1 MRFRSVDCVNCRCNV
16 VGMERHDEGHL
27 SHRIG
32 LLRAMV
38 LGANDGIISTACLIL
53 GVAAADADRGTII
66 TAGFAALVAGAA
78 SMAIGEYVSVSSQR
92 DSEQADIAKEMWELE
107 HTPEHELDELTAIYK
122 GKGLTQELARSVAIQ
137 LTAKD
142 ALKVHM
148 AEELGISQ
156 LTLARPVQASVSSA
170 LSFSVGAA
178 IPLIAVSVASDSQ
191 RISTTVVVA
200 LLTLVALG
208 LASSKAGGA
217 HPRRPT
223 LRVLIGGSI
232 AMAFTMAVGN
242 LVGGVVL

>member
-1 MRFRSVDCVNCRCNV
+1 
-16 VGMERHDEGHL
+16 MERHDEGHL

>member
-1 MRFRSVDCVNCRCNV
+1 
-16 VGMERHDEGHL
+16 
-27 SHRIG
+27 
-32 LLRAMV
+32 MV

-53 GVAAADADRGTII
+53 GVAAADAERGTII
-66 TAGFAALVAGAA
+66 TAGIAALVAGAA

-122 GKGLTQELARSVAIQ
+122 GKGLTQELARAVAIQ
-137 LTAKD
+137 LTKED

-156 LTLARPVQASVSSA
+156 LTLARPLQASFSSA

-178 IPLIAVSVASDSQ
+178 IPLIAVSVASASQ
-191 RISTTVVVA
+191 RITTTVLVA

-217 HPRRPT
+217 QPLKPT
-223 LRVLIGGSI
+223 LRVLVGGAI
-232 AMAFTMAVGN
+232 AMAFTMAVGS

>member
-1 MRFRSVDCVNCRCNV
+1 
-16 VGMERHDEGHL
+16 
-27 SHRIG
+27 
-32 LLRAMV
+32 MV

-53 GVAAADADRGTII
+53 GVAAADAERGTII
-66 TAGFAALVAGAA
+66 TAGIAALVAGAA

-122 GKGLTQELARSVAIQ
+122 GKGLTQELARAVAIQ
-137 LTAKD
+137 LTKED

-156 LTLARPVQASVSSA
+156 LTLARPLQASVSSA

-178 IPLIAVSVASDSQ
+178 IPLIAVSVASASQ
-191 RISTTVVVA
+191 RITTTVLVA

-217 HPRRPT
+217 QPLKPT
-223 LRVLIGGSI
+223 LRVLVGGAI
-232 AMAFTMAVGN
+232 AMAFTMAVGS

>member
-1 MRFRSVDCVNCRCNV
+1 MIDYVNSRCNLFV
-16 VGMERHDEGHL
+16 MERHDEGHF

-53 GVAAADADRGTII
+53 GVAAADAERGTII
-66 TAGFAALVAGAA
+66 TAGIAALVAGAA

-122 GKGLTQELARSVAIQ
+122 GKGLTQELARAVAVQ
-137 LTAKD
+137 LTKED

-156 LTLARPVQASVSSA
+156 LTLARPLQASVSSA

-178 IPLIAVSVASDSQ
+178 IPLIAVSVASASQ
-191 RISTTVVVA
+191 RITTTVLVA

-217 HPRRPT
+217 QPIKPT
-223 LRVLIGGSI
+223 LRVLVGGAI
-232 AMAFTMAVGN
+232 AMAFTMAVGS

>member
-1 MRFRSVDCVNCRCNV
+1 
-16 VGMERHDEGHL
+16 MEKHDEGHF
-27 SHRIG
+27 SHRAG

-53 GVAAADADRGTII
+53 GVAAADAERGTII

-122 GKGLTQELARSVAIQ
+122 GKGLTQELARAVAIQ
-137 LTAKD
+137 LTKED

-178 IPLIAVSVASDSQ
+178 IPLIAVSVASASQ
-191 RISTTVVVA
+191 RISTTVLVA

>member
-1 MRFRSVDCVNCRCNV
+1 
-16 VGMERHDEGHL
+16 
-27 SHRIG
+27 
-32 LLRAMV
+32 MV
-38 LGANDGIISTACLIL
+38 LGANDGIISPACLIL
-53 GVAAADADRGTII
+53 GVAAADAERGTII
-66 TAGFAALVAGAA
+66 TAGIAALVAGAA

-122 GKGLTQELARSVAIQ
+122 GKGLTQELARAVAIQ
-137 LTAKD
+137 LTKED

-156 LTLARPVQASVSSA
+156 LTLARPLQASVSSA

-178 IPLIAVSVASDSQ
+178 IPLIAVSVASASQ
-191 RISTTVVVA
+191 RITTTVLVA

-217 HPRRPT
+217 QPLKPT
-223 LRVLIGGSI
+223 LRVLVGGAI
-232 AMAFTMAVGN
+232 AMAFTMAVGS

>member
-1 MRFRSVDCVNCRCNV
+1 
-16 VGMERHDEGHL
+16 MERHDEGHF
-27 SHRIG
+27 SHRAG

-53 GVAAADADRGTII
+53 GVVAADADRGTII

-122 GKGLTQELARSVAIQ
+122 GKGLTQELARAVAIQ
-137 LTAKD
+137 LTKED

-170 LSFSVGAA
+170 LSFTVGAA

>member
-1 MRFRSVDCVNCRCNV
+1 
-16 VGMERHDEGHL
+16 
-27 SHRIG
+27 
-32 LLRAMV
+32 MV

-53 GVAAADADRGTII
+53 GVAAADAERGTII
-66 TAGFAALVAGAA
+66 TAGIAALVAGAA

-122 GKGLTQELARSVAIQ
+122 GKGLTQELARAVAIQ
-137 LTAKD
+137 LTKED

-178 IPLIAVSVASDSQ
+178 IPLIAVSVASASQ
-191 RISTTVVVA
+191 RITTTVLVA

-217 HPRRPT
+217 QPLKPT
-223 LRVLIGGSI
+223 LRVLVGGAI
-232 AMAFTMAVGN
+232 AMAFTMAVGS